1 METHDCRSPPQQ
13 AFILQAPLA
22 WRNRSSRGHLLRAR
36 PQAALLSSLA
46 LGSGEDACCYQ
57 SLCGRAP
64 ETPLE
69 GSWDCVV
76 GGCWG
81 LRGTDPAQ
89 QWCSRTS
96 DAGHEDGQV
105 CTCSVWDVSVPL
117 SLAINCQ
124 LPKDNSVLTRLAV
137 CLRSQPVPDAT
148 LVLGSVPEVAVGL
161 LSRGTWLQPPQV
173 HGQGVTMGKGE
184 RGVWGCG
191 EAAGRCLGA
200 GAGDAGVSSSEG

>member
-1 METHDCRSPPQQ
+1 MLAATKACADEPQKR
-13 AFILQAPLA
+13 P
-22 WRNRSSRGHLLRAR
+22 WKDPGTVLLE
-36 PQAALLSSLA
+36 AA
-46 LGSGEDACCYQ
+46 
-57 SLCGRAP
+57 
-64 ETPLE
+64 
-69 GSWDCVV
+69 
-76 GGCWG
+76 GGLW
-81 LRGTDPAQ
+81 GTDPAQ

-124 LPKDNSVLTRLAV
+124 LPKDSSVLTRLAV
-137 CLRSQPVPDAT
+137 RLRSQPVPDAT

-200 GAGDAGVSSSEG
+200 GAGDAGVSSSEGQIGSQEGGRVTQSPCFNTSCVAGGSFAAGRGESFTLAVPGYHFIQKLC

>member
-1 METHDCRSPPQQ
+1 M
-13 AFILQAPLA
+13 
-22 WRNRSSRGHLLRAR
+22 
-36 PQAALLSSLA
+36 
-46 LGSGEDACCYQ
+46 
-57 SLCGRAP
+57 
-64 ETPLE
+64 
-69 GSWDCVV
+69 
-76 GGCWG
+76 
-81 LRGTDPAQ
+81 
-89 QWCSRTS
+89 
-96 DAGHEDGQV
+96 
-105 CTCSVWDVSVPL
+105 PL

-161 LSRGTWLQPPQV
+161 LQPPQV

-200 GAGDAGVSSSEG
+200 GAGDTRGE